1 MINDQVSHLKFPGIV
16 TDQKYRERM
25 PLDQGL
31 LKGTQSREW
40 VVAKPP
46 TGATPQWV
54 YTGRDESG
62 LGPIYVALASISV
75 PPSRETMRA
84 LHAAYKGKSNIQL
97 VVGAV
102 LGNQMWIFGP
112 DEKTEV
118 TEPLALDQGCRQ
130 LQSALDEPDA
140 IAAYTRLGQFRR
152 SLDTTSLVGVTNSG
166 LFASYHIRENV
177 PKRQDWKESCEKS
190 KPLLALRNEHLIK
203 ALGFKSEK
211 TAGNALL
218 LTTGTPQSR
227 AVAILLDETE
237 QFDATSARHT
247 GISPVAFGLNVAARQ
262 GVSWLFVLRKDQIR
276 IYPAKDG
283 VGVGQKGQVETYLE
297 IDLAAIDSERAGL
310 LTLIFSAN
318 ALEPNGTANDLLR
331 GSQLFASQLG
341 SRLRERIYDYV
352 VPQLSKSVAEHLRD
366 EGTQLDSAGLSLAYR
381 LTLRILFRLLFQ
393 AYAEDRGLLPA
404 GRNEGYDAN
413 SLKTI
418 AKRIINTP
426 AEEFGKSKTLWFD
439 LVQVWDAIDEGNETW
454 NVPAYNGGLFG
465 TDPEIHPEGA
475 LIEKLGIHDEVLGPV
490 LQHLLIDISEDNVP
504 GPVDFRSLSVREFG
518 TIYEGLLESSLSVAS
533 QDLTVDSKGV
543 WIPAAQGNQP
553 LVLSG
558 EVYFHSL
565 SGERK
570 ATGAYFTPS
579 VIVEHL
585 IEHSLDPALDAHL
598 TRIKLSL
605 DQGDEA
611 GAARA
616 FFDFKIAD
624 LAMGSGHFLVAAVDR
639 IEAKM
644 RAFLTDKDTLVPGVN
659 AELSRLAHAAKN
671 ALGKDESAVGEIE
684 PSALLRRQIARR
696 CIYGLDV
703 NPLAVELSRLAL
715 WIHTFVPGLPMS
727 SLDHGLVCANSLTG
741 IGTLNEARKEFSPSS
756 DVILSEVGRGVAVT
770 FFEDGFEKSLE
781 HSKAL
786 LLEVA
791 NSDEAS
797 KAEVQKSTRAAN
809 EAKKEAEPA
818 LHIFNAAVAA
828 RIGLIEIPGLFEESH
843 LINLAK
849 DEKVRNSIENLQPA
863 HMPFLF
869 PEVFVRDNPGFDVV
883 LGNPPWEELM
893 LEEPKFWLR
902 IQPGLYGLNPSD
914 LKNRILQLRE
924 SNPDLVALFELES
937 SQVAE
942 TRKVLLKGPYPDL
955 GRGDIDLYQAFA
967 WRIFQLTRRNGW
979 IGIVVPRT
987 MFNNSG
993 SASWRQEVLVR
1004 GKSELSVIQNAGNW
1018 AFEGLDGRYSVA
1030 IFSHEKDQDSNGV
1043 IYLNGPFRSKQDFED
1058 GRNLFGQIPYKNLE
1072 RSSENSAVPLLNGS
1086 RDIEVFAKLTQA
1098 NNFATSALTS
1108 NFRPV
1113 AELHATNDRQAF
1125 DSTGPDATIPVC
1137 SGSGFNIWTPST
1149 GETYATANLVDI
1161 TNFLQN
1167 KRIQQRRVSSSAFYQ
1182 LNESIANDPQTLPF
1196 LHPRIAFRTITN
1208 STNTRTVISALVPG
1222 KTLLTN
1228 NAPYLLNRSGT
1239 AKDEAL
1245 ILAILSSYTLDW
1257 FARKTVELS
1266 LNFHIFNNLPIP
1278 LLSNEKIVDK
1288 LITAGGRLA
1297 ATDNRF
1303 EDWAAKVGVSVGS
1316 VKTDLEKNS
1325 LTAEIDACVAK
1336 LFGLNEADIR
1346 HIFSTFHVGWDFKPY
1361 LDQVLIHFRE
1371 IEKLND

>member
-1 MINDQVSHLKFPGIV
+1 
-16 TDQKYRERM
+16 M
-25 PLDQGL
+25 PIDQGL

-46 TGATPQWV
+46 TGASPQWV

-62 LGPIYVALASISV
+62 LGPIYVALASISA
-75 PPSRETMRA
+75 PPSREMMRA

-102 LGNQMWIFGP
+102 LGNQVWIFGP

-130 LQSALDEPDA
+130 LQSALEEPDA

-152 SLDTTSLVGVTNSG
+152 SLDTTSLIGVTNSG

-177 PKRQDWKESCEKS
+177 PKRNDWRESCEKA

-218 LTTGTPQSR
+218 LTTGTPQSK

-262 GVSWLFVLRKDQIR
+262 GVPWLFVLRKDQIR

-297 IDLAAIDSERAGL
+297 IDLSAIDSGRAGL
-310 LTLIFSAN
+310 LTLIFSAE
-318 ALEPNGTANDLLR
+318 ALEPNGSAQELID
-331 GSQLFASQLG
+331 GSQSFASQL
-341 SRLRERIYDYV
+341 SLRLRERIYDHV
-352 VPQLSKSVAEHLRD
+352 VPQLSKSVAEHLD
-366 EGTQLDSAGLSLAYR
+366 NQGTKLDAEGLSLAYR

-418 AKRIINTP
+418 AKRIIDTP
-426 AEEFGKSKTLWFD
+426 GEQFGKSKTLWFD

-475 LIEKLGIHDEVLGPV
+475 LITKLGIHDDVLGPV

-518 TIYEGLLESSLSVAS
+518 TIYEGLLESSLSVAA
-533 QDLTVDSKGV
+533 QDITVDSKGV
-543 WIPAAQGNQP
+543 WVPSVVDTQT
-553 LVLSG
+553 LVRRG
-558 EVYFHSL
+558 EVYLHSS

-585 IEHSLDPALDAHL
+585 IDHSLNPALDAHL
-598 TRIKLSL
+598 ERVRSYLLKN
-605 DQGDEA
+605 DQA
-611 GAARA
+611 AAART
-616 FFDFKIAD
+616 FFDFRVAD

-639 IEAKM
+639 IEARM
-644 RAFLTDKDTLVPGVN
+644 RTFLMDKETFVPGVH
-659 AELSRLAHAAKN
+659 AELNRLAQAAKS

-684 PSALLRRQIARR
+684 PSALLRRQIERR

-727 SLDHGLVCANSLTG
+727 SLDHGLVCSNSLTG
-741 IGTLNEARKEFSPSS
+741 IGTIKEALKEFSPDS
-756 DVILSEVGRGVAVT
+756 DIVISEAGRGIAVS
-770 FFEDGFEKSLE
+770 FFEDGFEESLE
-781 HSKAL
+781 KSKIL
-786 LLEVA
+786 LSEAA

-797 KAEVQKSTRAAN
+797 KAEVKKSTVAATN
-809 EAKKEAEPA
+809 AKKAAEPA

-828 RIGLIEIPGLFEESH
+828 RIGIIEIPGLFEESH
-843 LINLAK
+843 LIALAK
-849 DEKVRNSIENLQPA
+849 DKKVREAINALLPA
-863 HMPFLF
+863 HMPYLF
-869 PEVFVRDNPGFDVV
+869 PEVFVRENPGFDVV

-902 IQPGLYGLNPSD
+902 IQPGLYGLNPSE
-914 LKNRILQLRE
+914 LKKRITELRE
-924 SNPDLVALFELES
+924 SNPDLVKTLELES
-937 SQVAE
+937 SQIAE

-955 GRGDIDLYQAFA
+955 GKGDIDLYQAFA
-967 WRIFQLTRRNGW
+967 WRIFQLTRKNGW

-993 SASWRQEVLVR
+993 SASWRRTVLAQ

-1030 IFSHEKDQDSNGV
+1030 IFAHEKDQESEGA
-1043 IYLNGPFRSKQDFED
+1043 IHLNGPFRSKREFEA
-1058 GRNLFGQIPYKNLE
+1058 GRDSFGLIPFKNLAK
-1072 RSSENSAVPLLNGS
+1072 SSENSAVPLLNGA
-1086 RDIEVFAKLTQA
+1086 RDIEVFAKLTNADNFVTSKLTA
-1098 NNFATSALTS
+1098 NFK
-1108 NFRPV
+1108 PV
-1113 AELHATNDRQAF
+1113 AELHATNDRHAF
-1125 DSTGPDATIPVC
+1125 DAKGSDATIPVC

-1149 GETYATANLVDI
+1149 GETYSMAKLEDI
-1161 TNFLQN
+1161 TKFLQT
-1167 KRIQQRRVSSSAFYQ
+1167 KRLQQRRVKSSAFYE
-1182 LNESIANDPQTLPF
+1182 LSDAIANDSSTLPF

-1222 KTLLTN
+1222 RTLLTN
-1228 NAPYLLNRSGT
+1228 NAPYLLNRTGN

-1245 ILAILSSYTLDW
+1245 ILAILSTYTLDW
-1257 FARKTVELS
+1257 FSRKTVELS

-1278 LLSNEKIVDK
+1278 VLSDRKIVDQ
-1288 LITAGGRLA
+1288 LIASAGRLA
-1297 ATDNRF
+1297 AVDARF
-1303 EDWAAKVGVSVGS
+1303 EDWATQVNVPVAS
-1316 VKTDLEKNS
+1316 VKTDSERTLLN
-1325 LTAEIDACVAK
+1325 AEIEANVAK
-1336 LFGLNEADIR
+1336 LFNLNEDDLC
-1346 HIFSTFHVGWDFKPY
+1346 HIFSTFHVGWDYKSY
-1361 LDQVLIHFRE
+1361 LDQVLKAFKGVETKH
-1371 IEKLND
+1371 D